1 MAGST
6 YEMTGTIKVIFEPMT
21 FQSGFTKREF
31 VLNMED
37 DYPQDIKFACIKE
50 KCAMLDSVVVGERV
64 KVSFRIR
71 GNLFKER
78 YFVDLQ
84 PFRIDKM
91 DADGSSVSY
100 DEATEVPS
108 DEPMPF

>member
-1 MAGST
+1 MAGTT
-6 YEMTGTIKVIFEPMT
+6 YEMTGSVKVIFEPMV

-31 VLNMED
+31 VLTMDD

-50 KCAMLDSVVVGERV
+50 KCGMLDSVVVGERV

-84 PFRIDKM
+84 AFRIDKL

-100 DEATEVPS
+100 DESVEVPS

>member
-1 MAGST
+1 MAGVV
-6 YEMTGTIKVIFEPMT
+6 YEMTGAVKVVFEPMT
-21 FQSGFTKREF
+21 FPSGFVKREF
-31 VLNMED
+31 VLTMED
-37 DYPQDIKFACIKE
+37 DYPQDIKFSCVKE
-50 KCAMLDSVVVGERV
+50 KTSLLNGIAPGDQV

-84 PFRIDKM
+84 AFRIEKM
-91 DADGSSVSY
+91 DGDGSTVEL
-100 DEATEVPS
+100 DAAEPLPT